1 MKSNLILKSE
11 SRTLLGSPVSIM
23 SKDGYVCI
31 TEAMDS
37 IKKKR
42 ESMNLSAKE
51 INDVLRNQG
60 FKEKIRALMTQL
72 GYGNDSLKKRIDYDN
87 LTLKE
92 FRKIGLAYRKGGRGD
107 QKWFIDPYIF
117 VTIAM
122 ELDPEIYATVVIW
135 LTDGLVKNRNIAG
148 DTYIKICKDVRSLLC
163 DNITN
168 NEFSAYISRMAKGM
182 NYVVFGKHEEG
193 IRNYASIDQM
203 QEIVMLQGY
212 ISDMIESGFI
222 SDFNALIRYL
232 GDKWKKRW
240 GNINPVTGC

>member
-72 GYGNDSLKKRIDYDN
+72 GYGNDSL
-87 LTLKE
+87 
-92 FRKIGLAYRKGGRGD
+92 
-107 QKWFIDPYIF
+107 
-117 VTIAM
+117 
-122 ELDPEIYATVVIW
+122 
-135 LTDGLVKNRNIAG
+135 
-148 DTYIKICKDVRSLLC
+148 
-163 DNITN
+163 
-168 NEFSAYISRMAKGM
+168 AKGM

-232 GDKWKKRW
+232 GDKWEKRW

>member
-1 MKSNLILKSE
+1 
-11 SRTLLGSPVSIM
+11 
-23 SKDGYVCI
+23 
-31 TEAMDS
+31 
-37 IKKKR
+37 
-42 ESMNLSAKE
+42 
-51 INDVLRNQG
+51 
-60 FKEKIRALMTQL
+60 
-72 GYGNDSLKKRIDYDN
+72 
-87 LTLKE
+87 
-92 FRKIGLAYRKGGRGD
+92 
-107 QKWFIDPYIF
+107 
-117 VTIAM
+117 M

-148 DTYIKICKDVRSLLC
+148 DTYIKMCKDVRSLLC

-168 NEFSAYISRMAKGM
+168 SEFSAYISRIAKGM